1 MKLNF
6 LKSSLMM
13 LLLLTAAGC
22 NTTGP
27 GGSAP
32 TATGPVVA
40 QGNMPE
46 YCQTAASKQYGATLG
61 NITTVSPVRRSFGF
75 LVTGTA
81 DTGQQTY
88 IFNCRFDSRGSFLGI
103 SET

>member
-1 MKLNF
+1 
-6 LKSSLMM
+6 M
-13 LLLLTAAGC
+13 LLSLSMAGC

-27 GGSAP
+27 GGSTT

-40 QGNMPE
+40 QANMPE

-88 IFNCRFDSRGSFLGI
+88 IFNCRFNSGGSFLGI